1 MHRFLAKPK
10 NQQLIAGQ
18 TPGSEP
24 VPFGTGV
31 GTGTGS
37 GSRPIFDPG
46 IWIPGRDRD
55 WDRDPGQIPEIFKIV
70 FFFIFFLKKT

>member
-46 IWIPGRDRD
+46 I
-55 WDRDPGQIPEIFKIV
+55 
-70 FFFIFFLKKT
+70 